1 MRRILLLT
9 SLALVSAFAAEAGE
23 KDVRDFRFVRDTA
36 PALQLSNPAAL
47 TRWSGTLSSVTLS
60 GSKGNGAV
68 VPLEGSGDDFN
79 IFAGTE
85 SFYRMSDRL
94 AFHGG
99 LSWSDFQGQGMGGP
113 VLIEPD
119 ERPVSFL
126 EQDLTTT
133 GTKKRQLYSLS
144 GALALDLGSRWAL
157 GLGADYTAGD
167 QTKVKDPRFTN
178 ILMDLDLAAGVAYRP
193 SDALL
198 LGVSLHYRDV
208 LEQLRGAI
216 YGVNDTQYFIR
227 TDKGAFLGPVAGL
240 AGDQGYVSTQNLRPM
255 ADRYFGLALQ
265 VLAWDRFSSELSV
278 RYRTGYYGKKASASP
293 VYFVYDGVE
302 AAYKGLLLIPAGA
315 DLHRIALDLGFAA
328 LGNDENVFRFV
339 TPPGQ
344 STVVEYTGRNHVLDR
359 FDLDA
364 RLDYRW
370 YRDAAGARPG
380 LTLGATAAFAAR
392 RQTTHQYPLWRRQAV
407 HTLSLDLF
415 GQKVW
420 NRGPLSFLLDF
431 ALSAQGGFGT
441 AREDGS
447 YAPDAGT
454 NLKSFDDD
462 LGRYYEY
469 KTLPRAGAS
478 VGFAVARRLSGG
490 IEIYLGV
497 SDRYAHLLTAPQYLQ
512 GNWRNE
518 ATLTLG
524 LNF

>member
-1 MRRILLLT
+1 MRRRILLT
-9 SLALVSAFAAEAGE
+9 SLALVSAFVVEAGGQ
-23 KDVRDFRFVRDTA
+23 DVRDFRFVRDTA

-47 TRWSGTLSSVTLS
+47 TRWSGKLSAVTLT
-60 GSKGNGAV
+60 GTKGNGAL
-68 VPLEGSGDDFN
+68 VPPEGSGDDFS
-79 IFAGTE
+79 ILAGTE
-85 SFYRMSDRL
+85 SFCRMNDRL
-94 AFHGG
+94 AFHGK
-99 LSWSDFQGQGMGGP
+99 LSWSDFQGKGMGGP
-113 VLIEPD
+113 VLIEP
-119 ERPVSFL
+119 EKHPVSFL
-126 EQDLTTT
+126 EHDPSTT

-144 GALALDLGSRWAL
+144 GALALDLGPRWAL
-157 GLGADYTAGD
+157 GLGADYMAGD

-178 ILMDLDLAAGVAYRP
+178 ILMDLDLAAGVVFRP

-198 LGVSLHYRDV
+198 LGFSLHYRDV

-216 YGVNDTQYFIR
+216 YGVNDSQYFIR
-227 TDKGAFLGPVAGL
+227 TDKGAFLGQVAGL
-240 AGDQGYVSTQNLRPM
+240 AGDQGYVSGQNLRPM

-265 VLAWDRFSSELSV
+265 ALVRDRFSSELGI
-278 RYRTGYYGKKASASP
+278 RYRTGFYGKKASASP
-293 VYFVYDGVE
+293 VFFEYAGVE
-302 AAYKGLLLIPAGA
+302 ASYRGLLLVPSGGN
-315 DLHRIALDLGFAA
+315 LHRVALDLGFAL

-344 STVVEYTGRNHVLDR
+344 STVVEYTGRNHILDR

-380 LTLGATAAFAAR
+380 LTLGATAAFAAC

-454 NLKSFDDD
+454 TLKSFDDD

-478 VGFAVARRLSGG
+478 AGFTVARRLAAGVEVRVS
-490 IEIYLGV
+490 V
-497 SDRYAHLLTAPQYLQ
+497 SDRFTHLLAAPQSLS
-512 GNWRNE
+512 GNCRNE
-518 ATLTLG
+518 AALTLG
-524 LNF
+524 VNF